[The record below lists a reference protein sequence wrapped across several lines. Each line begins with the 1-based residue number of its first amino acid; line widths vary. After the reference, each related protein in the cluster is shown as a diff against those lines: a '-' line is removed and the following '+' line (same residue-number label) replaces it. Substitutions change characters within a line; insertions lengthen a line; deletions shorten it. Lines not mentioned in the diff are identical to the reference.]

1 MRLDM
6 VEVGGKAS
14 GTVVGQS
21 LTVNKPHPVRRLRIQ
36 SAASGNDHI
45 GGFVICGRSRVNP
58 VVHVAG
64 RAPLHESPPAAHKDF
79 IDSGV
84 DRCRFRRDSDLLER

>member
-6 VEVGGKAS
+6 VEVGGKAR

-21 LTVNKPHPVRRLRIQ
+21 LTVNKPHPVRQLRIHG
-36 SAASGNDHI
+36 ATSGNDHV
-45 GGFVICGRSRVNP
+45 GGFVICVTSSVNP

-64 RAPLHESPPAAHKDF
+64 RASLHEESTRG
-79 IDSGV
+79 S
-84 DRCRFRRDSDLLER
+84 